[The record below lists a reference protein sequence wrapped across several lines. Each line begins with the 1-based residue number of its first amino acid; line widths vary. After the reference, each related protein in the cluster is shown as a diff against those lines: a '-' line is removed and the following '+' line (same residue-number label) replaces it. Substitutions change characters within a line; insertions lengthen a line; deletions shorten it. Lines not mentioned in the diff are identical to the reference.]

1 MIQTDIRWCFM
12 MDPLILNVISIA
24 SLVVGVIALI
34 QAACYNYS
42 AKKTNKR
49 TEQMQN
55 HMDQMQKYMENM
67 INHSNLLNMYTF
79 LE

>member
-1 MIQTDIRWCFM
+1 M

-67 INHSNLLNMYTF
+67 INLQSPKYVHFSWSKGNAWNR
-79 LE
+79 

>member
-1 MIQTDIRWCFM
+1 M

-55 HMDQMQKYMENM
+55 HMDQMQKYM
-67 INHSNLLNMYTF
+67 
-79 LE
+79 